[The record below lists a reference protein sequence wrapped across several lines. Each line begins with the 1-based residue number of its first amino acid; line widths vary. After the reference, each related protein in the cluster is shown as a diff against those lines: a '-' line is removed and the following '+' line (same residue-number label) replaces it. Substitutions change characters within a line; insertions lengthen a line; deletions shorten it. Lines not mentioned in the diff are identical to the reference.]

1 MKLSN
6 FLNILFSLSVIALIG
21 CSNNSKRDSEEES
34 KLPKKPNILF
44 IYLDDMGYGDL
55 QCYNSK
61 SLIPTPNIDRLAKE
75 GMRFTDAHSAAAI
88 CGPSRY
94 GLLTGCYPWRRGKGG
109 VGNGKKFRDVF
120 IEEGRQTI
128 ASMLKNNGYNTA
140 QMGKWGLRHNY
151 SAAVK
156 TGMKPG
162 TKDAYDFPNK
172 KLMGSQLFGFDYAF
186 TQTYLFPVPGIDT
199 IPGMD
204 IISDAKM
211 VFENSLPQDPTL
223 KIKNPYDLL
232 PESAENAIEYIEAYA
247 GKKENPKFG
256 LDRDKPF
263 FLYWD
268 PVGPHTPY
276 TPLPEFR
283 GKSKVGDYGDYVF
296 EIDHYI
302 GKMMD
307 KLEELELADNTIV
320 IFSSDNGPDKFTYSR
335 VQNFKHY
342 SMGEWRGVKR
352 DAWEG
357 GNRIP
362 FIIKWPG
369 KVKPTTVND
378 TQFCLI
384 DMMATF
390 TELVGAKLADN
401 AGEDSFSIL
410 SLLQTDHSKFSRP
423 PIIYHNTKGK
433 MGIRIDNWVYIDAPS
448 GAVDQDPDWFKKER
462 GVITHNEK
470 VELFNLSEDPQQL
483 KNLALKNQ
491 EKVKELKQK
500 LDEMIE
506 KGRSR

>member
-1 MKLSN
+1 MKLSHYP
-6 FLNILFSLSVIALIG
+6 NILLLLTIVALIS
-21 CSNNSKRDSEEES
+21 CSHS
-34 KLPKKPNILF
+34 PKQGFVEVSDVPKNPNILF
-44 IYLDDMGYGDL
+44 IFLDDMGYGDL
-55 QCYNSK
+55 QCYNPN

-75 GMRFTDAHSAAAI
+75 GMRFTDAHSAAAV

-94 GLLTGCYPWRRGKGG
+94 GLLTGRYPWRRGKGG
-109 VGNGKKFRDVF
+109 VGNGNKFRDVF

-128 ASMLKNNGYNTA
+128 ASMLKKNGYNTA

-151 SAAVK
+151 SDAVK

-162 TKDAYDFPNK
+162 TKEAYDFPNK
-172 KLMGSQLFGFDYAF
+172 KLMGPQLFGFDYSW
-186 TQTYLFPVPGIDT
+186 TLTYLFSAPGIDT
-199 IPGMD
+199 IAGMD
-204 IISDAKM
+204 ATSDAKM
-211 VFENSLPQDPTL
+211 VFENSLPQDPEL
-223 KIKNPYDLL
+223 RIKNPYDLL
-232 PESAENAIEYIEAYA
+232 PESAENAIDYIETYA

-256 LDRDKPF
+256 LDKSKPF

-283 GKSKVGDYGDYVF
+283 GKSKVGDYGDYIV

-302 GKMMD
+302 GKMMAR
-307 KLEELELADNTIV
+307 LEELELADNTIV

-335 VQNFKHY
+335 VQNYQHY
-342 SMGEWRGVKR
+342 SMGHWRGIKR

-362 FIIKWPG
+362 FIIKWIG
-369 KVKPTTVND
+369 MVKPSTVND
-378 TQFCLI
+378 TQFCLT

-390 TELVGAKLADN
+390 TELVGAKLPDN
-401 AGEDSFSIL
+401 AGEDSFSML
-410 SLLQTDHSKFSRP
+410 TLLQSDHSKFNRP
-423 PIIYHNTKGK
+423 PIIYHNTEGK
-433 MGIRIDNWVYIDAPS
+433 MGIRFDDWVYIDAPS
-448 GAVDQDPDWFKKER
+448 GAATEDPDWFKKER

-483 KNLALKNQ
+483 KNLALSNPKKTKQ
-491 EKVKELKQK
+491 LKQK
-500 LDEMIE
+500 LDEMIV